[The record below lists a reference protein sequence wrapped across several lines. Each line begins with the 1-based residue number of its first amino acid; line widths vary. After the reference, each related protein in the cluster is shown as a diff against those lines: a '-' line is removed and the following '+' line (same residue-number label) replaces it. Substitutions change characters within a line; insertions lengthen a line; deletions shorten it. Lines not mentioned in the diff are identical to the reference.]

1 VFALSGLGVNI
12 AQASANATWDPF
24 VAFAQNLT
32 GEGVQVQGATTVP
45 FNSWYEW
52 YKSQPVY
59 PVGGNEELGSRLLTR
74 DVLEGNYEGL
84 AETFVERGLNGGLLC
99 VFRISI
105 FFLPPSPSSFSSSF
119 FLSLNINLLL
129 TLMTAD
135 RLIGGGAVSKIDP
148 ESTGVTPAWRSA
160 LAHALFAE
168 TWAEGTSLA
177 DIEAKR
183 DRMKGNI
190 RAMEAQAPGSGSY
203 LNEVRLRDFIFDEDV
218 DVGYKASLYEENPRE
233 TFFGSHYDR
242 LKKIK
247 DKYDPDQMF
256 VVAEGVGSDEW
267 DESLN
272 CRR

>member
-1 VFALSGLGVNI
+1 VRL
-12 AQASANATWDPF
+12 
-24 VAFAQNLT
+24 QN
-32 GEGVQVQGATTVP
+32 
-45 FNSWYEW
+45 FY
-52 YKSQPVY
+52 
-59 PVGGNEELGSRLLTR
+59 LLPS
-74 DVLEGNYEGL
+74 
-84 AETFVERGLNGGLLC
+84 
-99 VFRISI
+99 SI
-105 FFLPPSPSSFSSSF
+105 FVLLLFIFS
-119 FLSLNINLLL
+119 LSINLLL

-183 DRMKGNI
+183 DHMKGNI
-190 RAMEAQAPGSGSY
+190 RVMEAQAPGSGSY
-203 LNEVRLRDFIFDEDV
+203 LNEVRLLDFIFDEDV
-218 DVGYKASLYEENPRE
+218 DVGYQASLYEENPRE

-267 DESLN
+267 DESFN
-272 CRR
+272 CCR